1 MEPLKGIDN
10 ILLYRLLSKAAQE
23 PAWKMAFQTEHE
35 NSITRDSDA
44 VVTKDG
50 TVQSLKPVAY
60 DFTATSL
67 VGKGDTHVHEMRKAM
82 LDGELIEIWEIN
94 RVEKGTG
101 ENADKYRATYYQAY
115 IGEYTPTSN
124 AEDNVELSMS
134 FAVNGTG
141 QDGYAT
147 LTEEQEEVVQ
157 YTFKDTVKE
166 PVEPASGDAGQTEGE
181 GA

>member
-1 MEPLKGIDN
+1 MEALKGIDL
-10 ILLYRLLSKAAQE
+10 ILLYRRLSQAEKE
-23 PAWKMAFQTEHE
+23 VAWKMAFQTEHE
-35 NSITRDSDA
+35 NSLTRDSDA

-60 DFTATSL
+60 DFSATSL
-67 VGKGDTHVHEMRKAM
+67 VAKGDPHVDEMKTAM
-82 LDGELIEIWEIN
+82 IDGELIEIWEIN

-101 ENADKYRATYYQAY
+101 ENAEKYKATYYQAY

-124 AEDNVELSMS
+124 AEDNVELSMA
-134 FAVNGTG
+134 FAVNGVG

-147 LTEEQEEVVQ
+147 LTAEQEEVVQ

-166 PVEPASGDAGQTEGE
+166 TLPEG
-181 GA
+181 

>member
-1 MEPLKGIDN
+1 MEALKGIDV
-10 ILLYRLLSKAAQE
+10 ILLYRRLSQAGNE
-23 PAWKMAFQTEHE
+23 VAWKMAFQTEHE

-50 TVQSLKPVAY
+50 TVQSLKPVSY

-67 VGKGDTHVHEMRKAM
+67 VGKGDAHVDEMRKAM
-82 LDGELIEIWEIN
+82 LDGELIELWEIN

-101 ENADKYRATYYQAY
+101 PDANKFKATYYQAY
-115 IGEYTPTSN
+115 IAEYTPTAN

-134 FAVNGTG
+134 FAINGVG

-147 LTEEQEEVVQ
+147 LTAEQEEVVQ
-157 YTFKDTVKE
+157 YEFSDTTKAQE
-166 PVEPASGDAGQTEGE
+166 SGGE
-181 GA
+181 

>member
-1 MEPLKGIDN
+1 MAEALRGIDV
-10 ILLYRLLSKAAQE
+10 ILLYRRLSQASKEA
-23 PAWKMAFQTEHE
+23 AWKMAFQTEHE
-35 NSITRDSDA
+35 NSITRDSDT

-60 DFTATSL
+60 DFSATSL
-67 VGKGDTHVHEMRKAM
+67 IGRDDPHVDEMRKAM
-82 LDGELIEIWEIN
+82 LDGELIELWEIN
-94 RVEKGTG
+94 RVEKGTDT
-101 ENADKYRATYYQAY
+101 NADKYKATYYQGY
-115 IGEYTPTSN
+115 IAEYTPTAN

-134 FAVNGTG
+134 FAINGVG

-166 PVEPASGDAGQTEGE
+166 AGETTP
-181 GA
+181 